1 MENVLGTRHY
11 PGDTEMKLGQSLC
24 FREFSLCAFR
34 ELHGM
39 AMRVC
44 VCVCVCACILGV
56 HVYWEGGEGR
66 EGAVAHENC
75 VLLQSWEELVTP
87 SAGQD

>member
-1 MENVLGTRHY
+1 
-11 PGDTEMKLGQSLC
+11 
-24 FREFSLCAFR
+24 
-34 ELHGM
+34 M
-39 AMRVC
+39 AWQCVC

-66 EGAVAHENC
+66 EGAVAQHENC

>member
-1 MENVLGTRHY
+1 MGTRHY

-44 VCVCVCACILGV
+44 ACILGV
-56 HVYWEGGEGR
+56 HVYWEGVEGR
-66 EGAVAHENC
+66 KGAVAQHENC

>member
-44 VCVCVCACILGV
+44 VCVCV
-56 HVYWEGGEGR
+56 HVYWVCMYIGRVGKGGKGLLHNMRTVSSYSPGR
-66 EGAVAHENC
+66 N
-75 VLLQSWEELVTP
+75 
-87 SAGQD
+87 

>member
-1 MENVLGTRHY
+1 
-11 PGDTEMKLGQSLC
+11 
-24 FREFSLCAFR
+24 
-34 ELHGM
+34 M
-39 AMRVC
+39 AMR
-44 VCVCVCACILGV
+44 VCACILGV

-66 EGAVAHENC
+66 KGAVAQHENC